1 MPHYRGILGPGMG
14 VGGFWSKET
23 GEGIGDFW
31 RGNEERG

>member
-31 RGNEERG
+31 RGNQERG